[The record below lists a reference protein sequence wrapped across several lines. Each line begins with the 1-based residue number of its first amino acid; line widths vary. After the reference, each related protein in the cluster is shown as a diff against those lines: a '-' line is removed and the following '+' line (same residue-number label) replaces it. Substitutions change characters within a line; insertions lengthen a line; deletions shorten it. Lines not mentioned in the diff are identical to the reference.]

1 MTDRFAAADFDRLM
15 RALADAWA
23 RNDAPAG
30 AALFGQD
37 ATYSEPPDEQLFV
50 GREQLEAYFSP
61 LEPGT
66 YLDFHNVW
74 FDEASGV
81 GAVEFSF
88 GTRGEARASHGV
100 AIVTVVDG
108 LIAEW
113 REYQSQGPSS
123 FAEFTATE
131 GKTWRWHIGN
141 YP

>member
-1 MTDRFAAADFDRLM
+1 VTDRFSTADFANLM

-23 RNDAPAG
+23 RNDAAAG
-30 AALFGQD
+30 AALFRDD

-50 GREQLEAYFSP
+50 GRDQIEAYFSP

-66 YLDFHNVW
+66 YLDLHHLW
-74 FDEASGV
+74 FDPSSGV
-81 GAVEFSF
+81 GAIEFSF

-108 LIAEW
+108 RIADW
-113 REYQSQGPSS
+113 REYQTQGPSS
-123 FAEFTATE
+123 FAQFTATE